1 MQTKPKPTKPAEYF
15 HPGEYIAEELE
26 ARGWTRATLA
36 ATSGL
41 DRRIIDELIAEK
53 RSVTRLIAHCLGL
66 AFGTGHQVWRN
77 LQATWDSRLEET

>member
-1 MQTKPKPTKPAEYF
+1 MSAKSQAEYF

-36 ATSGL
+36 IASGL

-53 RSVTRLIAHCLGL
+53 LAVTRMIACGLGL
-66 AFGTGHQVWRN
+66 ALGTSPQFWRN
-77 LQATWDSRLEET
+77 LQATWDSRDEEE